1 MTIYSRVEPLFR
13 ESFQLLYR
21 RFENRSETVSFV
33 PFVFRSENRSKRV
46 KRAETRSETVS
57 SPRNVSCTHM
67 VSRFYLPLLVCPPFC
82 STAQRL
88 FFSFYSSAR
97 PQLEYSIR
105 WEIQALLRSM
115 SNLTHRTIYSST
127 FNFRLQL
134 LLHVCTV
141 DKIEEILISWNLLST
156 ICMSRAVVI
165 CCSIERYASD
175 DTMPRKM
182 VTIIVTCAALGNILS
197 LPSTSRHRA
206 DSCTNNESTPN
217 TRPSNSKD
225 GDFGCFSFAL
235 DRLLK

>member
-1 MTIYSRVEPLFR
+1 
-13 ESFQLLYR
+13 
-21 RFENRSETVSFV
+21 
-33 PFVFRSENRSKRV
+33 
-46 KRAETRSETVS
+46 
-57 SPRNVSCTHM
+57 
-67 VSRFYLPLLVCPPFC
+67 
-82 STAQRL
+82 
-88 FFSFYSSAR
+88 
-97 PQLEYSIR
+97 
-105 WEIQALLRSM
+105 M

-225 GDFGCFSFAL
+225 GDFVCSLVL
-235 DRLLK
+235 DSLLHRDVRHSSKPAHVPNRRAKNPQHTESNRICERS

>member
-1 MTIYSRVEPLFR
+1 MDSSPNYRQLLHTSNDSESTLTIHFRKCPRVHPRVTSPRVRVVRRVESDTQMTIYSRVEPLFR

-105 WEIQALLRSM
+105 
-115 SNLTHRTIYSST
+115 
-127 FNFRLQL
+127 
-134 LLHVCTV
+134 
-141 DKIEEILISWNLLST
+141 
-156 ICMSRAVVI
+156 
-165 CCSIERYASD
+165 
-175 DTMPRKM
+175 
-182 VTIIVTCAALGNILS
+182 
-197 LPSTSRHRA
+197 
-206 DSCTNNESTPN
+206 
-217 TRPSNSKD
+217 
-225 GDFGCFSFAL
+225 
-235 DRLLK
+235 